1 MRLVYNSFM
10 QVILT
15 HEQADFDA
23 LASLLAVHLLDENA
37 QPVLP
42 LRINRNVRNFLNL
55 YGSGFPFVESRDL
68 PAEPIE
74 RVFLVDTQSLVTLKG
89 VSRNTDVR
97 VIDHHAGRQDLP
109 AAWEKHLERVG
120 ATTTIL
126 TDLLREQGRAFEP
139 LQATLLLL
147 GIYEDTGSLTYA
159 TTTVRDVKAAAFLL
173 EKGADLNIVAEYL
186 NPALSSTQRRLADRL
201 LENARNLTIHGKQ
214 VFISSAVDMEMN
226 EEISTIA
233 HKLRDLLDP
242 DALFLFVQTQEGIRL
257 VARSTT
263 DEVNVAR
270 VAHHFGGGGHERA
283 SAALLQPGE
292 GDSRLTLP
300 GLEADLVLELE
311 HIIKPAVTVEKIMS
325 RRPHL
330 LSPSTPLEEA
340 ARLMQRYGYEGYP
353 VVEDGKVVGLLTRRA
368 VDRAISHKL
377 KLTAGSLME
386 AGDVSL
392 LSTDPIDQLQL
403 VMASTGWG
411 QIPVLDPEGQRII
424 GIVTRTDLLKTLT
437 APKESARGTRQY
449 ARLLDQA
456 LSPSRLALL
465 KLIAGFSNLEQ
476 QPIYIVGGFVRD
488 LLLERPS
495 PDFDIVVEGD
505 AIQLCRALAQKYGGR
520 VVTHKRFGTSKWQ
533 ISPPAPALAAA
544 LELKNNAPLDLPE
557 SLDFISSRT
566 EFYDRPTALP
576 TVERSGIKLDLH
588 RRDFTINTLALR
600 LDGNHYGELYDY
612 WGGLADLEKKQVR
625 VLHSLS
631 FVDDPTRLLRAVRF
645 EQRFAFHIEKRTL
658 QLMSE
663 ARELLHQLSG
673 ERIRHEFDLV
683 FSEAAPGLIMLRLQQ
698 LELLT
703 AIHPALTWNAAQDT
717 ALEKALNVEAQTSWK
732 IPDHTGNSPTR
743 ILLAYQVWWSEYDSQ
758 VVSELGRRLRLPNAL
773 VKAIQN
779 TARLLRQAQIIKD
792 LPPSKFCDLLSE
804 IPVYALFALHCLAD
818 DNLFKQKIQ
827 DYVMNWSRV
836 VPHITGHTL
845 RELGVPPGPVYAQL
859 LSMIRAAWL
868 DGEIHNEMEEKELLQ
883 RLLVKLD

>member
-1 MRLVYNSFM
+1 MYNNIM

-23 LASLLAVHLLDENA
+23 LASMLAVNLLDEKA

-42 LRINRNVRNFLNL
+42 ARINRNVRNFLNL
-55 YGSGFPFVESRDL
+55 YGSDFPFMESRDL
-68 PAEPIE
+68 TPGPIE

-89 VSRNTDVR
+89 VNRNTDVH
-97 VIDHHAGRQDLP
+97 VIDHHTGRQDLP
-109 AAWEKHLERVG
+109 AGWEKHFERVG

-126 TDLLREQGRAFEP
+126 TDLLREQGRAVEP
-139 LQATLLLL
+139 MQATLLLL

-173 EKGADLNIVAEYL
+173 EKGADLNVAAEFL
-186 NPALSSTQRRLADRL
+186 NPALSSAQRRLADRL

-214 VFISSAVDMEMN
+214 VFISSAVDMEMK

-270 VAHHFGGGGHERA
+270 IAHHFGGGGHERA
-283 SAALLQPGE
+283 AAALLQPGE
-292 GDSRLTLP
+292 GNAQLTLP
-300 GLEADLVLELE
+300 ELEANLVHELE
-311 HIIKPAVTVEKIMS
+311 RIIKPAVTVEKIMS

-330 LSPSTPLEEA
+330 LSPSTSLEEA

-353 VVEDGKVVGLLTRRA
+353 VVDDGKVVGLLTRRA

-386 AGDVSL
+386 AGDVNL
-392 LSTDPIDQLQL
+392 LSTDPVDQLQL

-411 QIPVLDPEGQRII
+411 QIPVLDPESRRII

-437 APKESARGTRQY
+437 AAKQPVQGAKHY
-449 ARLLDQA
+449 AHLLEQA

-465 KLIAGFSNLEQ
+465 KLIAGFSGSDH

-533 ISPPAPALAAA
+533 ISTPTTSLAAA
-544 LELKNNAPLDLPE
+544 LQLEEKALSDLPE

-683 FSEAAPGLIMLRLQQ
+683 FSEAAPGLIMQRLQQ
-698 LELLT
+698 LDLLT
-703 AIHPALTWNAAQDT
+703 AIHPALNWSVTQGT
-717 ALEKALNVEAQTSWK
+717 ALEKVLRTDALGQWGIS
-732 IPDHTGNSPTR
+732 DHTGSTPTR
-743 ILLAYQVWWSEYDSQ
+743 ILLAYLVWWSKFDSR
-758 VVSELGRRLRLPNAL
+758 VITELGHRLRLPNVQ
-773 VKAIQN
+773 VKAIQ
-779 TARLLRQAQIIKD
+779 TAARLLQQEQLVKD
-792 LPPSKFCDLLSE
+792 LPPSQFYDLLTDM
-804 IPVYALFALHCLAD
+804 PVYSLFAVHVLAED
-818 DNLFKQKIQ
+818 DHFKQKIQ
-827 DYVMNWSRV
+827 DSVMHWSKI
-836 VPHITGHTL
+836 VPHTSGHTL
-845 RELGVPPGPVYAQL
+845 RELGVPPGPVYAQIL
-859 LSMIRAAWL
+859 AQIRAALL
-868 DGEIHNEMEEKELLQ
+868 DGEIKTESEEKELLK
-883 RLLVKLD
+883 RLLATLG